1 MVTFILNS
9 FPITKLLPDAHF
21 DMALEK
27 KAKQDPS
34 MCELK

>member
-9 FPITKLLPDAHF
+9 FPITKLLTDARF
-21 DMALEK
+21 DITFEK

-34 MCELK
+34 MCEVK